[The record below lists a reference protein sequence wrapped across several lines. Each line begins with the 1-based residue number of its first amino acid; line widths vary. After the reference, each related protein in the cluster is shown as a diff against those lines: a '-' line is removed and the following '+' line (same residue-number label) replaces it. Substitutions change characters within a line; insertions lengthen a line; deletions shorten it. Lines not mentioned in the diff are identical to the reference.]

1 MKPVLQGPL
10 EGNAPQA
17 ARSRRIEAV
26 VVSSDDSLIIDLG
39 PVLGDRYRTRPVDSP
54 DDLAAHPLNGDSLVI
69 LDGVRRADA
78 RAVATRLESQS
89 PAAPIIAVVAHGD
102 EPLWASALARGS
114 VVAVVPRDGV
124 GGPALRQG
132 LEAAETRLQSQ
143 AAPTI
148 TLPAVPGAGGRRL
161 PVAALA
167 AGLLV
172 ALVAAGGAWYYFHGR
187 MPRPAAPAAGTDT
200 ATGTGTATDTF
211 TPAAADG
218 VKARSPLE
226 LLSAARVA
234 FASQRQL
241 PRQDAE
247 PKGDS
252 ALELYLQAL
261 AIDPKNEEARD
272 GVRRLF
278 NVARTRIQSD
288 LAGGRFDETAGL
300 LELFHAAGMEAEAT
314 AGIEAEIAT
323 ARPRWLAAQVQATIA
338 SGDIPAA
345 EQALAQLATIGADVA
360 VLQDLQKALEVRR
373 QDVQLADM
381 ADAVHAAITAGNLF
395 EPLADNARTRVQ
407 AMRQIN
413 RTHAATLAAQKDYAA
428 AVFARA
434 QEASRAQQFDAA
446 QRFLAAASDV
456 VAPGELADA
465 RRQLQADMDL
475 AAQRAA
481 VAAAVTSQGA
491 AGATAAATPAIINAR
506 ATRRLAA
513 VYPPQAR
520 ADNLTG
526 YVIVEFTLRPDGR
539 AADIAVVESQP
550 TGVFEQSAIDG
561 VARGRFDTSALG
573 PERRPQRARIRMSF
587 N

>member
-17 ARSRRIEAV
+17 ARTRRIEAV
-26 VVSSDDSLIIDLG
+26 VVSSDDGLIIDLG

-54 DDLAAHPLNGDSLVI
+54 DDLAANPLNGDSLVI
-69 LDGVRRADA
+69 LDGVHRADA
-78 RAVATRLESQS
+78 RAVAARLESQS

-114 VVAVVPRDGV
+114 VIAVVPRDGI

-132 LEAAETRLQSQ
+132 LEAAETRLQTQ

-172 ALVAAGGAWYYFHGR
+172 ALVAAGGAWYYFYGR
-187 MPRPAAPAAGTDT
+187 TPHAATLVAG
-200 ATGTGTATDTF
+200 TGTGTATGAGS
-211 TPAAADG
+211 PAAAEG
-218 VKARSPLE
+218 QPARSALE

-241 PRQDAE
+241 PRPDAE

-261 AIDPKNEEARD
+261 AIEPKNEEARD

-278 NVARTRIQSD
+278 NVARARIQSD
-288 LAGGRFDETAGL
+288 LAGGRFDETARL
-300 LELFHAAGMEAEAT
+300 LELFHAAGMETEAT

-323 ARPRWLAAQVQATIA
+323 ARRRWLAAQVQATIA

-345 EQALAQLATIGADVA
+345 EQALAQLATSGADAA

-373 QDVQLADM
+373 QDVQLAGM

-413 RTHAATLAAQKDYAA
+413 RTHATTLAAQKEYAA

-434 QEASRAQQFDAA
+434 QDASHAQQFDAA

-491 AGATAAATPAIINAR
+491 AGGSTAAATPAIINAHAAR
-506 ATRRLAA
+506 PLSA
-513 VYPPQAR
+513 VYPPQAL
-520 ADNLTG
+520 ADKLTG
-526 YVIVEFTLRPDGR
+526 YVIVEFTLKPDGR

-550 TGVFEQSAIDG
+550 TGVFDKSAIDG

-573 PERRPQRARIRMSF
+573 PERKPHRARIRMSF
-587 N
+587 K

>member
-1 MKPVLQGPL
+1 
-10 EGNAPQA
+10 
-17 ARSRRIEAV
+17 
-26 VVSSDDSLIIDLG
+26 
-39 PVLGDRYRTRPVDSP
+39 
-54 DDLAAHPLNGDSLVI
+54 
-69 LDGVRRADA
+69 
-78 RAVATRLESQS
+78 
-89 PAAPIIAVVAHGD
+89 
-102 EPLWASALARGS
+102 
-114 VVAVVPRDGV
+114 
-124 GGPALRQG
+124 
-132 LEAAETRLQSQ
+132 
-143 AAPTI
+143 
-148 TLPAVPGAGGRRL
+148 
-161 PVAALA
+161 
-167 AGLLV
+167 
-172 ALVAAGGAWYYFHGR
+172 
-187 MPRPAAPAAGTDT
+187 
-200 ATGTGTATDTF
+200 
-211 TPAAADG
+211 
-218 VKARSPLE
+218 
-226 LLSAARVA
+226 
-234 FASQRQL
+234 
-241 PRQDAE
+241 
-247 PKGDS
+247 
-252 ALELYLQAL
+252 LYLQAL

-288 LAGGRFDETAGL
+288 LAAGRFDETAGL

-338 SGDIPAA
+338 NGDIPAA
-345 EQALAQLATIGADVA
+345 EQALAQLATTGADAA
-360 VLQDLQKALEVRR
+360 VLQELQKALEARR
-373 QDVQLADM
+373 QDAQLADM
-381 ADAVHAAITAGNLF
+381 ADAVHAAIAAGNLF

-475 AAQRAA
+475 ATQRAA

-491 AGATAAATPAIINAR
+491 AGTTTAAAVPAFINAR
-506 ATRRLAA
+506 ATRALAA
-513 VYPPQAR
+513 VYPPQAL
-520 ADNLTG
+520 ADKLTG

-550 TGVFEQSAIDG
+550 TGVFDKSAIDG

-587 N
+587 K